1 MKIRVRFAPSPTGPL
16 HIGGLRTALFN
27 YLIAKKSGGKFIL
40 RIEDTDSKRT
50 VDGAEKHIIDSLE
63 WLGLDFDEGPIR
75 QSNRSKLYKKQV
87 DKLLKQGNAYYAFDS
102 QEDLDGAREAGGK
115 DFKYNVKTRMGLNN
129 SFTVSEQEIKKRV
142 KVINDPAA
150 IRNVSEKLFST
161 KYQKF
166 MPDTIFSQNIDEI
179 RKFFKKH
186 KKVIVKPINSYSG
199 NNIHL
204 FTKFNLKFFQKFIK
218 KHNHIMCQKYLPKI
232 KEGDKRVFLINGK
245 VRGAISRIPKKG
257 SFLSNLS
264 KGAKPI
270 NVKLTNKEMKISKL
284 ISKDLK
290 KDKIFFAGIDFID
303 EQLNGDINVTS
314 PTGLKTFYDLS
325 KINLAST
332 FWKELK
338 A

>member
-1 MKIRVRFAPSPTGPL
+1 MTNKIIAIQGNHPSKLNPL
-16 HIGGLRTALFN
+16 TDTSIFLAYEIQKKN
-27 YLIAKKSGGKFIL
+27 YKIFYYDPKDLSIINFKVIAKGFFVKFDYRKKKFFEIL
-40 RIEDTDSKRT
+40 K
-50 VDGAEKHIIDSLE
+50 KQKLE
-63 WLGLDFDEGPIR
+63 LVKCKYLLIR
-75 QSNRSKLYKKQV
+75 QDPPFNLEYICSTLIL
-87 DKLLKQGNAYYAFDS
+87 DK
-102 QEDLDGAREAGGK
+102 
-115 DFKYNVKTRMGLNN
+115 
-129 SFTVSEQEIKKRV
+129 IKKRV
-142 KVINDPAA
+142 KVINDPTA

-199 NNIHL
+199 NNIYL
-204 FTKFNLKFFQKFIK
+204 LTKFNLKFFQKFIK

-245 VRGAISRIPKKG
+245 VCGAISRIPKKG

-270 NVKLTNKEMKISKL
+270 NIKLTNKEMKISKL

-290 KDKIFFAGIDFID
+290 KHKIFFAGIDFID

>member
-1 MKIRVRFAPSPTGPL
+1 MTNKIIAIQGNYPSKLNPL
-16 HIGGLRTALFN
+16 TDTSIFLAHEIQKKN
-27 YLIAKKSGGKFIL
+27 YKIFYYDPKDLSIINFKVIAKGFFVKFGYRKKKFFEIL
-40 RIEDTDSKRT
+40 K
-50 VDGAEKHIIDSLE
+50 KQKLE
-63 WLGLDFDEGPIR
+63 LVKCKYLLIR
-75 QSNRSKLYKKQV
+75 QDPPFNLEYICSTLIL
-87 DKLLKQGNAYYAFDS
+87 DK
-102 QEDLDGAREAGGK
+102 
-115 DFKYNVKTRMGLNN
+115 
-129 SFTVSEQEIKKRV
+129 IKKKV
-142 KVINDPAA
+142 KVINDPTA

-204 FTKFNLKFFQKFIK
+204 FTKFNLKFFQKLIR

-245 VRGAISRIPKKG
+245 VCGAISRIPKKG